1 MQNTFT
7 YYLQLETSFLQIL
20 NIEKEI
26 DTVYNEFDHNIHQIL
41 NRWTEEWVFPQEST
55 QESFAIFET
64 HSPGKDKPLHGRR
77 KQSGEEYN
85 WKLGSESLWYLSF
98 YFLIIGLI
106 CKIIMILHV
115 YMN

>member
-41 NRWTEEWVFPQEST
+41 NR
-55 QESFAIFET
+55 
-64 HSPGKDKPLHGRR
+64 
-77 KQSGEEYN
+77 
-85 WKLGSESLWYLSF
+85 
-98 YFLIIGLI
+98 
-106 CKIIMILHV
+106 
-115 YMN
+115 